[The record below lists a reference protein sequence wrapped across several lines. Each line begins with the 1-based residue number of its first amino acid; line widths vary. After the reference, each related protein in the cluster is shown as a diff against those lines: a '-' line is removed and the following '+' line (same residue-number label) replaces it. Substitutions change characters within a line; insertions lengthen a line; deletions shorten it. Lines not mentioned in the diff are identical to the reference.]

1 MFCSGVI
8 TQSGQ
13 KLMAL
18 LNRMCKLAVK
28 QENSLMRDFVICA
41 VRVTLSL
48 RKNVIIWNLIGYE
61 HFISIVTVGFVE
73 VGGVIFP

>member
-1 MFCSGVI
+1 
-8 TQSGQ
+8 
-13 KLMAL
+13 
-18 LNRMCKLAVK
+18 
-28 QENSLMRDFVICA
+28 MRDFVICA